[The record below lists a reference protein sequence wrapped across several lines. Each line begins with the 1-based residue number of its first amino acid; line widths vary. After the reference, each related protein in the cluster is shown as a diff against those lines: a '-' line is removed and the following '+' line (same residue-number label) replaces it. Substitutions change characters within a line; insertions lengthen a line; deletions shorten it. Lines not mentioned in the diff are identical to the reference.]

1 MFLMY
6 SVLCTLL
13 QFELKMSLFF
23 CSSYI
28 YIFNYLF
35 YNVLYVEILL
45 TPSWLCCFS
54 SSAFLK
60 LNTVSS
66 LSDVR

>member
-23 CSSYI
+23 CGSYI

-45 TPSWLCCFS
+45 TPS
-54 SSAFLK
+54 
-60 LNTVSS
+60 
-66 LSDVR
+66 